1 MVKRLFKKSIAC
13 LLAAIMIAA
22 SLPLTALADATTDA
36 VIHQTITSKNDRVGI
51 ITKDPDGGGRVNGN
65 DYNIVND
72 GTDDN
77 FTAAFW
83 KYDSSEVKNLTG
95 TTINSANFT
104 FTIKAGGMSNCQ
116 GFSIYYATKD
126 SGIAN
131 LSAGING
138 GGSWTG
144 YNSIYTGS
152 NHIANI
158 TEYLGL
164 TYINSVSAD
173 QLKAASQ
180 GTEFTVD
187 VKDAYNY
194 AIENGKSMV
203 TLVLMQSNAASGSS
217 GNNWSDT
224 HIFNYTPDIVCNY
237 DENVEV
243 IPGLEG
249 INREIAA
256 YETKM
261 SQVGT
266 NGLVYKNMKP
276 AYDAYQKAIKYRD
289 AFEFGGQTAPT
300 ADEVTAVAEEL
311 CTKTGEMV
319 PWTDDVTG
327 KMASKQPVFVNN
339 NGRSPV
345 ENDSKYTYY
354 SNILYTEDCV
364 GKNHGDKD
372 GDRPGAAI
380 RFDKAADVWVEIYY
394 PNTVLLYDGTTP
406 ARMPIMF
413 MAKVDTYKAWNDGR
427 TIWQVYA
434 SSPSPGD
441 TYKTT
446 KAGFER
452 ELSPLW
458 SCQTA
463 GEPPRSRASA
473 GFGPPESPQSRYSHS
488 IPGTTAAAPAEPEAP
503 A

>member
-51 ITKDPDGGGRVNGN
+51 ITKDANGGDRVNGN

-72 GTDDN
+72 GSDDN

-126 SGIAN
+126 SGIAT

-144 YNSIYTGS
+144 YNSIYTRS

-194 AIENGKSMV
+194 AIENDKSMV

-276 AYDAYQKAIKYRD
+276 AYDAYQKQSSIVTHSNSVARLLLLLMKSQRLPKNF
-289 AFEFGGQTAPT
+289 AQRQAKWFLGQMMLPAKC
-300 ADEVTAVAEEL
+300 L
-311 CTKTGEMV
+311 Q
-319 PWTDDVTG
+319 
-327 KMASKQPVFVNN
+327 SNL
-339 NGRSPV
+339 
-345 ENDSKYTYY
+345 Y
-354 SNILYTEDCV
+354 S
-364 GKNHGDKD
+364 
-372 GDRPGAAI
+372 
-380 RFDKAADVWVEIYY
+380 
-394 PNTVLLYDGTTP
+394 
-406 ARMPIMF
+406 
-413 MAKVDTYKAWNDGR
+413 
-427 TIWQVYA
+427 
-434 SSPSPGD
+434 
-441 TYKTT
+441 
-446 KAGFER
+446 
-452 ELSPLW
+452 
-458 SCQTA
+458 
-463 GEPPRSRASA
+463 
-473 GFGPPESPQSRYSHS
+473 
-488 IPGTTAAAPAEPEAP
+488 
-503 A
+503 

>member
-36 VIHQTITSKNDRVGI
+36 VIHQTITSKNNRVGI
-51 ITKDPDGGGRVNGN
+51 ITKEADGGGRVNGN

-72 GTDDN
+72 GSDAN

-126 SGIAN
+126 SGIAT

-289 AFEFGGQTAPT
+289 AFEFGGQTAP
-300 ADEVTAVAEEL
+300 V
-311 CTKTGEMV
+311 
-319 PWTDDVTG
+319 
-327 KMASKQPVFVNN
+327 
-339 NGRSPV
+339 
-345 ENDSKYTYY
+345 
-354 SNILYTEDCV
+354 
-364 GKNHGDKD
+364 
-372 GDRPGAAI
+372 
-380 RFDKAADVWVEIYY
+380 
-394 PNTVLLYDGTTP
+394 
-406 ARMPIMF
+406 
-413 MAKVDTYKAWNDGR
+413 
-427 TIWQVYA
+427 
-434 SSPSPGD
+434 
-441 TYKTT
+441 
-446 KAGFER
+446 
-452 ELSPLW
+452 
-458 SCQTA
+458 
-463 GEPPRSRASA
+463 
-473 GFGPPESPQSRYSHS
+473 
-488 IPGTTAAAPAEPEAP
+488 
-503 A
+503 